1 MSIVPVHLC
10 RSNNQAISAPRAHL
24 NFATCLL
31 AFSIAA
37 ANPSF
42 ADQQIVIATTGGTWE
57 RQMREHF
64 FDPFTKETGIK
75 VVTVS
80 GTGAENVARVKAMVA
95 TGKIEWDL
103 YQAGEIQAA
112 SDLHRTL
119 NEDMTAFCAEYLADK
134 DLLPDACNRSG
145 VLSGYGT
152 TLMVYNTES
161 FPKGGPSN
169 WRDFFDVERYPG
181 PRALPN
187 FNDPWRVMAAALL
200 ADGVEPKVLFPLD
213 VDRALKKLNDLRPH
227 VGLWWKTG
235 DQSTQGFRT
244 GEYVI
249 GQIWQTRA
257 AALKQEGQPLAWRQD
272 QAFLVGDRWALIKN
286 APNRDNAIRFLRY
299 FLDHPD
305 AQAKVCEAL
314 VCTPARNS
322 AAMAMGEAARAMVP
336 TSPEVFDRLIK
347 PDAEWINANT
357 QLLIERWNEWNQQ

>member
-1 MSIVPVHLC
+1 MSIIPTFSCRRTSQAAFALRGHLKLAAC
-10 RSNNQAISAPRAHL
+10 AIALSVASA
-24 NFATCLL
+24 T
-31 AFSIAA
+31 
-37 ANPSF
+37 PSM

-75 VVTVS
+75 IVTVS
-80 GTGAENVARVKAMVA
+80 GTGAENVARVKAMAA
-95 TGKIEWDL
+95 TGKVEWDL

-119 NEDMTAFCAEYLADK
+119 NEDMTAFCSDYRADK
-134 DLLPDACNRSG
+134 DLLADACNRSG
-145 VLSGYGT
+145 VLFGYGT
-152 TLMVYNTES
+152 TLMVYNQES
-161 FPKGGPSN
+161 FPKGGPAS
-169 WRDFFDVERYPG
+169 WKDFFDVERFPG

-200 ADGVEPKVLFPLD
+200 ADGVEPALLFPMD
-213 VDRALKKLNDLRPH
+213 IDRALKKLGELRPH

-244 GEYVI
+244 GEYVV

-257 AALKQEGQPLAWRQD
+257 AALRQEGQPLAWRQE

-286 APNRDNAIRFLRY
+286 APNHDNALRFLRY
-299 FLDHPD
+299 FLNHPD
-305 AQAKVCEAL
+305 AQARVCEAL
-314 VCTPARNS
+314 TCTPARYS
-322 AAMAMGEAARAMVP
+322 AVSAMGEAARATLP
-336 TSPEVFDRLIK
+336 TSPEIFNQLIK
-347 PDAEWINANT
+347 PDAAWINANT

>member
-1 MSIVPVHLC
+1 MPIATAHSFRPTSHVVRSLRMHL
-10 RSNNQAISAPRAHL
+10 RSVA
-24 NFATCLL
+24 CLL
-31 AFSIAA
+31 AFTIAA
-37 ANPSF
+37 AQPSF
-42 ADQQIVIATTGGTWE
+42 ADEQIVIATTGGTWE

-80 GTGAENVARVKAMVA
+80 GTGAENVARVKAMAA
-95 TGKIEWDL
+95 TGKVEWDL

-112 SDLHRTL
+112 SELHRSL
-119 NEDMTAFCAEYLADK
+119 NEDMTAFCSEYVTDK
-134 DLLPDACNRSG
+134 DLLSDACNPSG
-145 VLSGYGT
+145 VLFGYGT

-161 FPKGGPSN
+161 FPKDGPAN
-169 WRDFFDVERYPG
+169 WKDFFDVDRFPG

-200 ADGVEPKVLFPLD
+200 ADGVEPKDLFPLD
-213 VDRALKKLNDLRPH
+213 IDRALKRLNDLRPH
-227 VGLWWKTG
+227 IGLWWKTG

-299 FLDHPD
+299 FLDHPQ

-314 VCTPARNS
+314 TCTPARYS
-322 AAMAMGEAARAMVP
+322 AAAAMGEAARAMVP
-336 TSPEVFDRLIK
+336 TSPEVFSRLIK
-347 PDAEWINANT
+347 PDAAWINTHT
-357 QLLIERWNEWNQQ
+357 QLLIGRWNEWNQQ